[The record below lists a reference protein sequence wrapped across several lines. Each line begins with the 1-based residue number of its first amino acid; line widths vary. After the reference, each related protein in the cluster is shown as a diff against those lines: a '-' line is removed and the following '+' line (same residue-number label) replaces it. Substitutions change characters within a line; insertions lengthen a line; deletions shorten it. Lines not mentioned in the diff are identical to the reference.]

1 MPRLVWQV
9 DAHVG
14 KHIFEECIMGILHSR
29 NKTVLLPTHALN
41 FLQYA
46 TQIVTLKDETIS
58 ENGSYAELIASQGPF
73 ADLMREFASVD
84 TAEQDNA
91 NGAEGKQAADK
102 DDAKEEEKPETPKS
116 AGKSKS
122 SGQLMKVEER
132 VRGTVSGDVYW

>member
-1 MPRLVWQV
+1 
-9 DAHVG
+9 
-14 KHIFEECIMGILHSR
+14 MGILHSR

-84 TAEQDNA
+84 TAEQDTA
-91 NGAEGKQAADK
+91 NGAEGKQATGK
-102 DDAKEEEKPETPKS
+102 DDANSLDDAKFAGDKPETPKS